1 MNHAPPLMLLL
12 AATLG
17 GAALPAAQAAPAARQ
32 APAASATAP
41 VLVTAAQ
48 WTQMRAEG
56 ARSPLFAREQQRAE
70 QRVRSMMKAGF
81 D

>member
-17 GAALPAAQAAPAARQ
+17 GAALPAAQAAQAAPAARQ

-56 ARSPLFAREQQRAE
+56 ARCCSLANSACAR
-70 QRVRSMMKAGF
+70 
-81 D
+81 